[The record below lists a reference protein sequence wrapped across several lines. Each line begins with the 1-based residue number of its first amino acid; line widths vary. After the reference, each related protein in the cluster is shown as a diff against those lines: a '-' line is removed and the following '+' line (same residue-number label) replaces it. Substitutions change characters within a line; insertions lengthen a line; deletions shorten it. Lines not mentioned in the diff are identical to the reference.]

1 MPWVDKNMCDGCQ
14 ICIEECPVGAI
25 SMIDEK
31 AEIDMNICIR
41 CGTCHRVC
49 PQNAARHDSEKI
61 PEEVEANL
69 NWVKD
74 LLTHYETDKEKRGF
88 IKRIKKHFKKEITVN
103 EKTLEKISE
112 LI

>member
-1 MPWVDKNMCDGCQ
+1 MPWIDANLCDGCG

-25 SMIDEK
+25 IMVDEN
-31 AEIDMNICIR
+31 AQIDMDICIR
-41 CGTCHRVC
+41 CGTCHKVC

-61 PEEVEANL
+61 PEEVENNI

-74 LLTHYETDKEKRGF
+74 LLKYYDTEKERRGF
-88 IKRIKKHFKKEITVN
+88 LKRIKRHFLKELKVN
-103 EKTLEKISE
+103 EKTLERIEE